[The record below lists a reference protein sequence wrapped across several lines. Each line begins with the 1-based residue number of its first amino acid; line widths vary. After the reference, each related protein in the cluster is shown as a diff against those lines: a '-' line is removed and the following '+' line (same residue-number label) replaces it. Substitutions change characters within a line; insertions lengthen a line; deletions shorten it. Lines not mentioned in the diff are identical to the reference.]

1 MVAAARFEEFHITVV
16 VRSFEVLSKYV
27 PMAVNCGLVPGAT
40 DEFAGVTAI
49 DTSGFVTVRPAVP
62 DTEPDV
68 AVMVTVPGATPVANP
83 DPLMVAI
90 KLLVDCQFTELVRF
104 CVEVSANV
112 PVAVNC

>member
-1 MVAAARFEEFHITVV
+1 
-16 VRSFEVLSKYV
+16 
-27 PMAVNCGLVPGAT
+27 
-40 DEFAGVTAI
+40 
-49 DTSGFVTVRPAVP
+49 
-62 DTEPDV
+62 
-68 AVMVTVPGATPVANP
+68 MVTVPGATPVANP